1 MRVKLL
7 SHGFQCIPK
16 KENTF
21 LKSLRKGE
29 IFFMR
34 AHAVLIGSDVSK
46 LQICYQQIHEFK
58 CIFFLRNMM
67 RQIKCFA
74 KTIIQYKNVL
84 SVIIKHELL
93 LSFYNCNEICTID
106 IILNI

>member
-21 LKSLRKGE
+21 LKSLRNGE

-58 CIFFLRNMM
+58 CKFFLRNMLK
-67 RQIKCFA
+67 QIKSFA
-74 KTIIQYKNVL
+74 KIITHTEIYFL
-84 SVIIKHELL
+84 SD
-93 LSFYNCNEICTID
+93 N
-106 IILNI
+106 

>member
-7 SHGFQCIPK
+7 SHGFRCIPK

-21 LKSLRKGE
+21 LKSLRNGE

-46 LQICYQQIHEFK
+46 LQICYQQIQEFRCK
-58 CIFFLRNMM
+58 LFLRNML
-67 RQIKCFA
+67 RQIKSFT
-74 KTIIQYKNVL
+74 KIITHY
-84 SVIIKHELL
+84 
-93 LSFYNCNEICTID
+93 EIYFPF
-106 IILNI
+106 